1 MKKIAKI
8 ILFNLAAVASAYSQD
23 MISLRNGEEIKANIK
38 EVSDREVVFTYD
50 KETVI
55 NKLPTAQIAQ
65 IKFKSGRVQKF
76 ELANQQ
82 NYEPYNSAANNSPYT
97 FNISE
102 PDYVGTVLLLDESGK
117 VLGTLENQKVANR
130 TNFDAGVYL
139 IGIGSA
145 RSREYVKGKSSPL
158 RIKKGKILL
167 LAKVTN
173 NQFNPNETIE
183 IFKLNQGR
191 KDRSIVVSE
200 SFSLGGTKSNDLDYL
215 SFKAYAYKSSSFLI
229 ELNIDQAGEYAV
241 ALDGLRS
248 NLNLFGID

>member
-1 MKKIAKI
+1 MKKIVRI

-55 NKLPTAQIAQ
+55 NKLPTTQIAHNTY
-65 IKFKSGRVQKF
+65 KSGSGQKF

-82 NYEPYNSAANNSPYT
+82 NYEPYNGPANHSPYS
-97 FNISE
+97 FNIPE

-215 SFKAYAYKSSSFLI
+215 SFKAYAYNSSSFLI

-241 ALDGLRS
+241 TLDGS
-248 NLNLFGID
+248 NFNLFGID

>member
-82 NYEPYNSAANNSPYT
+82 NYEPYNSPANHSPYS
-97 FNISE
+97 FNIPE
-102 PDYVGTVLLLDESGK
+102 PDYVGTILLLDESGK
-117 VLGTLENQKVANR
+117 VLESLENQKVATRSNLSAS
-130 TNFDAGVYL
+130 TFIV
-139 IGIGSA
+139 GIGTA
-145 RSREYVKGKSSPL
+145 KTRQYVKGKSSPL
-158 RIKKGKILL
+158 RIKKGKVLL
-167 LAKVTN
+167 LAKTIS
-173 NQFNPNETIE
+173 NQVNPNEVIG
-183 IFKLNQGR
+183 IFKLDQGR
-191 KDRSIVVSE
+191 NERSIIVTNAN
-200 SFSLGGTKSNDLDYL
+200 SFGISKSNNIDYL
-215 SFKAYAYKSSSFLI
+215 PFKAYPYKETSFLI

-241 ALDGLRS
+241 TLDGS
-248 NLNLFGID
+248 NFNLFGID

>member
-1 MKKIAKI
+1 
-8 ILFNLAAVASAYSQD
+8 

-50 KETVI
+50 KETVM

-82 NYEPYNSAANNSPYT
+82 NYEPYNSPANHSPYS
-97 FNISE
+97 FNIPE

-117 VLGTLENQKVANR
+117 VLGTLENQKVAS
-130 TNFDAGVYL
+130 Y
-139 IGIGSA
+139 
-145 RSREYVKGKSSPL
+145 
-158 RIKKGKILL
+158 
-167 LAKVTN
+167 
-173 NQFNPNETIE
+173 
-183 IFKLNQGR
+183 QGR